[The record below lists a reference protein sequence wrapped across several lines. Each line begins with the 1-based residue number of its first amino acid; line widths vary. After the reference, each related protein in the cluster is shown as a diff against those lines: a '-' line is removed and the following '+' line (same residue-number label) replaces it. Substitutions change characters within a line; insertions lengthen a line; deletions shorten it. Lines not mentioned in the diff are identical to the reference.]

1 MGLLAAANGVS
12 AQSVRSGWSEL
23 DRLVES
29 AITSHVT
36 PGLQLCVRG
45 PDGELFS
52 KGYGSANLE
61 AGTAVT
67 ADSVFRIG
75 SVTKEFTAV
84 ALLRLAD
91 QGLLSLEDPL
101 DRHLPAAG
109 AMGKI
114 TLAQLM
120 SHTSG
125 LNNYTAAQTA
135 EEYLRNARLD
145 RSTSE
150 MVEIVARTT
159 PLFLFEPGTDWAYSN
174 SGYVLLGAVIES
186 LRGLPLPE
194 AFQDL
199 VLGPLSL
206 SRSAVDDAAN
216 VVSGR
221 AAGYVA
227 DTEAPEAFLN
237 APFAAM
243 SYAGASG
250 SMRSTA
256 SDLCR
261 WRSALLSGQVLSADA
276 LKVMLSPVR
285 LSNGAA
291 PVTKSADGRE
301 SQIRYGGGL
310 YLDPVRGRPA
320 MRGGGGIQGFVA
332 VCDSLIDTRV
342 TWSVLMNVDGNGAT
356 GLGELLGGVQRTIL
370 RTIGE

>member
-1 MGLLAAANGVS
+1 MGLVAAANGAS
-12 AQSVRSGWSEL
+12 AQSVRGWSEL
-23 DRLVES
+23 DNLVES
-29 AITSHVT
+29 AITSNVT

-45 PDGELFS
+45 PEGERFS
-52 KGYGSANLE
+52 RGYGSANLE

-84 ALLRLAD
+84 ALLRFSD
-91 QGLLSLEDPL
+91 QGRLSLEDTL

-120 SHTSG
+120 GHTSG

-186 LRGLPLPE
+186 ISGLSLPE

-206 SRSAVDDAAN
+206 SRSAVDDAAD

-227 DTEAPEAFLN
+227 NAEAPPAFLN

-276 LKVMLSPVR
+276 LKVMLFPVR

-310 YLDPVRGRPA
+310 YLDPIRGRRA

-342 TWSVLMNVDGNGAT
+342 TWAVLMNVDGNGAA
-356 GLGELLGGVQRTIL
+356 GLGGLLGDIQRTIL
-370 RTIGE
+370 RTVAE